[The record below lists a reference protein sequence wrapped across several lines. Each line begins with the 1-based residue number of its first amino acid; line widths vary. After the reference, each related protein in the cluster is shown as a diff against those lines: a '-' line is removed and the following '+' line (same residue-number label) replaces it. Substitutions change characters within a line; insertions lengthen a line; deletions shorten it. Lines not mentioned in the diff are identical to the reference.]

1 MAIELTLLW
10 FVLGLNCGVIIAI
23 AMLARELRAM
33 GWKAKAILTFLE
45 RALGEGED
53 DDAD

>member
-1 MAIELTLLW
+1 MPIELTLLW

-23 AMLARELRAM
+23 AILARELRSM

-45 RALGEGED
+45 RAFGEEGD
-53 DDAD
+53 DDAE